1 MTVTL
6 ADIQAAAGA
15 IDGAVI
21 RTPMRRSHTLSA
33 MTGAEVF
40 LKFENQQFTASFKDR
55 GALNKLLSLSEAQR
69 AGGVIAASAGNHAQ
83 GVAYHAARMG
93 VPATIVMP
101 INTPNTK
108 VQHTKDFGANV
119 VLHGETLAESAPFA
133 LEMADE
139 KGLTLIHPF
148 NDSTIIAGQGTVA
161 LEMLADVPD
170 LEVLVAPVGG
180 GGLIAGCAVAAKAIK
195 PDIEV
200 IGVEADH
207 YPSLHQAL
215 NNLPKQSGGP
225 TIAEGIAVKE
235 VGELPLSIL
244 RELMDDVLVV
254 EETDIEQAICALV
267 EIEKTVAEGAGAVT
281 LAALMAHPDRFKGR
295 RVGLVI
301 SGGNID
307 SRLLAQVLN
316 RGLVRTGRIFSLR
329 VDITDEPGTLARV
342 SNIVGESGGNIIEV
356 RHQRLFL
363 DVPAKAAELDLMVE
377 TRDQE
382 SGSAMVTKLTEAGF
396 TVHILSAAA
405 ERG

>member
-1 MTVTL
+1 
-6 ADIQAAAGA
+6 
-15 IDGAVI
+15 
-21 RTPMRRSHTLSA
+21 
-33 MTGAEVF
+33 
-40 LKFENQQFTASFKDR
+40 
-55 GALNKLLSLSEAQR
+55 
-69 AGGVIAASAGNHAQ
+69 
-83 GVAYHAARMG
+83 
-93 VPATIVMP
+93 
-101 INTPNTK
+101 
-108 VQHTKDFGANV
+108 
-119 VLHGETLAESAPFA
+119 
-133 LEMADE
+133 
-139 KGLTLIHPF
+139 
-148 NDSTIIAGQGTVA
+148 
-161 LEMLADVPD
+161 
-170 LEVLVAPVGG
+170 
-180 GGLIAGCAVAAKAIK
+180 
-195 PDIEV
+195 
-200 IGVEADH
+200 
-207 YPSLHQAL
+207 
-215 NNLPKQSGGP
+215 
-225 TIAEGIAVKE
+225 
-235 VGELPLSIL
+235 
-244 RELMDDVLVV
+244 
-254 EETDIEQAICALV
+254 
-267 EIEKTVAEGAGAVT
+267 VAEGAGAVT